1 MNYQGEASDRGKA
14 MSGSQEFETLLVEHD
29 RGVTVLTLNRPE
41 RRNAF
46 DSVMTNELARAMR
59 VLDDDD
65 AVRVIVVT
73 GAGKAFSVG
82 ADISDG
88 IVPGRGARREGPS
101 DPVLLRPW
109 ELRTPVIAAINGAAV
124 GMGLTY
130 PLMWDIRI
138 AAEDAK
144 MGFVFTRRGLV
155 PEGNASWLLSRLV
168 GASVA
173 VELLLTGRIFS
184 GAEAERLGLVSKA
197 VPANQVLDNAVE
209 LAADIAANTSPAATA
224 VTKRLFYRSLEQPD
238 RIEARRE
245 ELEYFRWASGQPDAK
260 EGVQAFLEKRIPEWT
275 CISRDHLPEGFR
287 REE

>member
-1 MNYQGEASDRGKA
+1 

-88 IVPGRGARREGPS
+88 IVPGRGARREWPS

-168 GASVA
+168 GAAVA
-173 VELLLTGRIFS
+173 IELLLTGRIFS

>member
-1 MNYQGEASDRGKA
+1 

-82 ADISDG
+82 ADISGG

-138 AAEDAK
+138 ASEDAK

-173 VELLLTGRIFS
+173 IELLLTGRIFS

-197 VPANQVLDNAVE
+197 VPANRVLDNAVE
-209 LAADIAANTSPAATA
+209 LAVDIAANTSPAATA

-275 CISRDHLPEGFR
+275 CISRDHLPEVFR

>member
-1 MNYQGEASDRGKA
+1 
-14 MSGSQEFETLLVEHD
+14 MSGPPEFETLLVEHD

-46 DSVMTNELARAMR
+46 DSVMTSELARAMR
-59 VLDDDD
+59 MLDDDD
-65 AVRVIVVT
+65 AVRAIVVT

-88 IVPGRGARREGPS
+88 IVPGRGTGREGSS

-173 VELLLTGRIFS
+173 IELLLTGRIFS

-209 LAADIAANTSPAATA
+209 LAVDIAANTSPAATA

-238 RIEARRE
+238 RVEARRE

-275 CISRDHLPEGFR
+275 CVSRDHLPEVFR

>member
-1 MNYQGEASDRGKA
+1 

-46 DSVMTNELARAMR
+46 DSVMTNELVRAMR

-88 IVPGRGARREGPS
+88 IVPGRGARREGSS
-101 DPVLLRPW
+101 DPVLLCPW

-168 GASVA
+168 GAAVA
-173 VELLLTGRIFS
+173 IELLLTGRIFS

-209 LAADIAANTSPAATA
+209 LAVDIAANTSPAATA

-238 RIEARRE
+238 RVEARRE

-275 CISRDHLPEGFR
+275 CVSRDHLPEVFR

>member
-1 MNYQGEASDRGKA
+1 

-173 VELLLTGRIFS
+173 IELLLTGRIFS